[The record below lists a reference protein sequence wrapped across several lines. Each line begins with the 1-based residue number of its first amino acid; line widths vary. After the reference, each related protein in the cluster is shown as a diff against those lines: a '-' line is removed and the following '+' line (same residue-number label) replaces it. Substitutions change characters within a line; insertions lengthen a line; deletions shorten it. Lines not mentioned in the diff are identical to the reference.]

1 MRFEKIILLTLLI
14 FTIIRS
20 AEACTG
26 ITLKSQDKGIVVG
39 RTVEWALSDASHN
52 KIMVV
57 PRGKRFIGLTPEGS
71 NGHSWIGRFGFI
83 SVTAYDQ
90 PYGPDGLN
98 ENGLYVGVYYLPQY
112 AEYGVY
118 NKKYKSKSMSVGDY
132 MQWMLSSFDNVND
145 VINNLDKV
153 KVVSVKNEDFG
164 GAELPFH
171 FKIADKYG
179 NSKIIELVNKGEVK
193 VYEPYLGVIT
203 NAPTY
208 DWHVTNQKNYLGL
221 STKPLEPKKFENFT
235 VTPTGGGSGLLG
247 IPGDYTP
254 PSRFVRAAAFTA
266 SVRPLKTSEEA
277 VFESFRILDNF
288 NIPIGSQVPKKHI
301 PAGVHSA
308 TQITT
313 TSDLK
318 NKVFYYHTMWNR
330 QIRKID
336 LKKIDFT
343 KVKQQII
350 DDDKD
355 KKNNIKE
362 LFIKI

>member
-1 MRFEKIILLTLLI
+1 MKSKSVIYFLVIILMSTNMALP
-14 FTIIRS
+14 
-20 AEACTG
+20 CTG
-26 ITLKSQDKGIVVG
+26 ITLKSQDNGIVVG
-39 RTVEWALSDASHN
+39 RTVEWALSDAGHN
-52 KIMVV
+52 KIMIV
-57 PRGKRFIGLTPEGS
+57 PRGQKFTGLTPEGK
-71 NGHSWIGRFGFI
+71 NGHSWEGKFGFV

-98 ENGLYVGVYYLPQY
+98 EKGLYVGVYYLPQY
-112 AEYGVY
+112 AEYAVY
-118 NKKYKSKSMSVGDY
+118 NKKEKSKSMSVGDY
-132 MQWMLSSFDNVND
+132 MQWMLSSFENVND
-145 VINNLDKV
+145 IIKNLNKV

-171 FKIADKYG
+171 FKIVDKNG

-193 VYEPYLGVIT
+193 VYDPYLGVIT
-203 NAPTY
+203 NSPTY

-221 STKPLEPKKFENFT
+221 SMKPLEPKKFGKFK

-247 IPGDYTP
+247 IPGDFTP
-254 PSRFVRAAAFTA
+254 PSRFIRAAAFTA
-266 SVRPLKTSEEA
+266 SVRPLKTSTEA

-288 NIPIGSQVPKKHI
+288 NIPIGVQVPKNHI
-301 PAGVHSA
+301 PKGVHSA

-330 QIRKID
+330 QVRKID
-336 LKKIDFT
+336 LKKINFA

-350 DDDKD
+350 DDDKS
-355 KKNNIKE
+355 KRNNVKE
-362 LFIKI
+362 LIIK